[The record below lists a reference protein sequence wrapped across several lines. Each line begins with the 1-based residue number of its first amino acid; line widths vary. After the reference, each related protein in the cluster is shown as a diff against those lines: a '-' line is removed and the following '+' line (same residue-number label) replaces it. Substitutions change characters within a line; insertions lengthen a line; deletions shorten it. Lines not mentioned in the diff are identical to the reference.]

1 MTTLQEST
9 EYLVKYYAE
18 LLEAV
23 GLKIK
28 VVVSDDFENN
38 AVFLNDVYL
47 GSFHTNDAVSECLA
61 SVFRA
66 ITDPALVQAVNLETE
81 AAKAALHNFYGGD
94 L

>member
-1 MTTLQEST
+1 MELQEAT
-9 EYLVKYYAE
+9 EYLVTYYTD

-23 GLKIK
+23 GLKAE

-38 AVFLNDVYL
+38 AVYANDVYL
-47 GSFHTNDAVSECLA
+47 GSFHTDYAVSECLA

-66 ITDPALVQAVNLETE
+66 IADKALVRAVDLDTD
-81 AAKAALHNFYGGD
+81 AAKAALHDFYGGD